1 MRVVL
6 TTRLGKK
13 EIGGWGAEGAQTYA
27 CAPSADQLGS
37 ASTKEADAIE
47 HGDHLPS
54 FLGSPLVGLREAN
67 IYISIYEGCV
77 KVCAPIA
84 SLVITLAYATASS
97 SVMLTGQWSL
107 PIWLAW
113 MWALVMRG
121 AIAAEASQ

>member
-1 MRVVL
+1 M
-6 TTRLGKK
+6 
-13 EIGGWGAEGAQTYA
+13 
-27 CAPSADQLGS
+27 PSS
-37 ASTKEADAIE
+37 MEN
-47 HGDHLPS
+47 HLPS
-54 FLGSPLVGLREAN
+54 FSDSPLVGLREAN

-77 KVCAPIA
+77 KVCVFIA

>member
-1 MRVVL
+1 MTV
-6 TTRLGKK
+6 TSPPFQTRLSSDCEK
-13 EIGGWGAEGAQTYA
+13 
-27 CAPSADQLGS
+27 L
-37 ASTKEADAIE
+37 
-47 HGDHLPS
+47 
-54 FLGSPLVGLREAN
+54 

-77 KVCAPIA
+77 KVCVFIAPL
-84 SLVITLAYATASS
+84 SYTSGLS